1 MPKEKAGIKR
11 AQRNLDTSEINDAE
25 VKRTKTVQTRSK
37 SGRFVVTQQI
47 AKQFKSP
54 RNIRNVNKTKSK
66 TTEKQFQTKVTDN
79 LCSEPLNSGS
89 KGAIK
94 SKVVR
99 SSNAEIAT
107 QLANESQRIQDNTQY
122 DNIVGDGFNVSVDM
136 PVPEYDSDIDLDQ
149 DDMEVESVDGNQDP
163 SNDNSAGQDIRNVLA
178 TTVTRLLHNLM
189 TTQLQLVLLQT
200 NWHGIQL

>member
-25 VKRTKTVQTRSK
+25 VKRMKTVQTRSK

-94 SKVVR
+94 SSDHNINNFFVKTVLKYTFFKR
-99 SSNAEIAT
+99 S
-107 QLANESQRIQDNTQY
+107 
-122 DNIVGDGFNVSVDM
+122 
-136 PVPEYDSDIDLDQ
+136 
-149 DDMEVESVDGNQDP
+149 
-163 SNDNSAGQDIRNVLA
+163 
-178 TTVTRLLHNLM
+178 
-189 TTQLQLVLLQT
+189 
-200 NWHGIQL
+200 WHH